1 MTGKLGPDM
10 GPVMNSLTGRGDMLL
25 MNCVLSHLPV
35 TDMLADELQLPQLK
49 SFPVKDTKINFSF
62 ENGRVFLQPYKIR
75 VEDIDGEISGSHGFD
90 NTIDYMVNLTIPKSI
105 LGLRGNELLVNLA
118 AQAGAK
124 GWPVRIGDKVNL
136 AVKVTGTTA
145 SPHLETNLKNI
156 AGNAINSLK
165 EDAKKEAERRLDVV
179 KTRVNDTLKSLQ
191 NQLLNNAKDELRRKL
206 NGGKDSGSNP
216 QNAGDIIKNSIKG
229 LFKKGK

>member
-1 MTGKLGPDM
+1 
-10 GPVMNSLTGRGDMLL
+10 
-25 MNCVLSHLPV
+25 
-35 TDMLADELQLPQLK
+35 
-49 SFPVKDTKINFSF
+49 
-62 ENGRVFLQPYKIR
+62 VFLQPYKIR